1 MTISDSER
9 FFMESAT
16 RNEPKSGNGK
26 WRTENGDY
34 TAATTMAAT
43 IIDKYGVQVWEKRH
57 LAHGLIARPDLIEL
71 LRATPMDDKR
81 TTDRAVKDALVM
93 SKKDEKANLGTAF
106 HSYVQAVFERRMP
119 IESIPESFGAAV
131 RAFFAE
137 MERYNLVLV
146 SCEQEIVNERARS
159 AGRYDFV
166 VQHRTLGWFA
176 IMDVKTGADISRGA
190 PEFAQQLA
198 IYNHAE
204 SWETAMPLCAMRQ
217 DIALIA
223 HVSVEFG
230 TCDVSQVDTDAGW
243 AAVMLALRVR
253 AYRNR
258 SDLLLP
264 YHDESMPLPTFAQQA
279 PPVPT
284 PVEQS
289 AAEVARIVTEL
300 ESQPLP
306 SAQPAPEQVID
317 FQDPGVM
324 QRFQQANPT
333 TINQEFPPAPVVIEN
348 GQGGGITLHTVDI
361 ANRPTAVVSPQGNVV
376 QLGVVPD
383 DPAPTP
389 QAQQADIDRLMTLF
403 KGKPAMQAAAKVVG
417 DDIKLNAYRIN
428 IATSMVRH
436 DNWAAVRSQLL
447 TEFGAGTTVPS
458 PIATGAPLS
467 PQAQQITDNVAQIRE
482 GQVIT
487 PGATPEPPPVAPP
500 APPVPAHLSTEQDYL
515 DAIAAALDQPV
526 LAHLWHEAH
535 TSGIGWSARMQAAA
549 TAKVSTF
556 S

>member
-71 LRATPMDDKR
+71 LRATPMEDKR
-81 TTDRAVKDALVM
+81 TIDRAVKDALVM

-106 HSYVQAVFERRMP
+106 HSYAQAVFERRMA
-119 IESIPESFGAAV
+119 IESIPEPFGAAV

-137 MERYNLVLV
+137 LDRYHLVLI

-166 VQHRTLGWFA
+166 VQHRTLGWLA
-176 IMDVKTGADISRGA
+176 ILDAKTGADISRGA

-204 SWETAMPLCAMRQ
+204 SRESAMRT

-306 SAQPAPEQVID
+306 SAQPTPEQVID

-333 TINQEFPPAPVVIEN
+333 TINQEFPPAPTE
-348 GQGGGITLHTVDI
+348 LHVPAI
-361 ANRPTAVVSPQGNVV
+361 GANRPTAVVSPQGNVV

-417 DDIKLNAYRIN
+417 DDIKLNAYRVN
-428 IATSMVRH
+428 IATAMVRH

-487 PGATPEPPPVAPP
+487 PDAAPEPPLAAPP
-500 APPVPAHLSTEQDYL
+500 APPVPVHLSTEQDYL

-526 LAHLWHEAH
+526 LAHLWHQAH
-535 TSGIGWSARMQAAA
+535 TSGIGWSAQMQAAA
-549 TAKVSTF
+549 TAKVSAF

>member
-71 LRATPMDDKR
+71 LRATPMEDKR
-81 TTDRAVKDALVM
+81 TIDRAVKDALVM

-106 HSYVQAVFERRMP
+106 HSYAQAVFERRMA
-119 IESIPESFGAAV
+119 IESIPEPFGAAV

-137 MERYNLVLV
+137 LDRYHLVLI

-166 VQHRTLGWFA
+166 VQHRTLGWLA
-176 IMDVKTGADISRGA
+176 ILDAKTGADISRGA

-204 SWETAMPLCAMRQ
+204 SRESAMRT

-306 SAQPAPEQVID
+306 SAQPTPEQVID

-333 TINQEFPPAPVVIEN
+333 TINQEFPPAPTE
-348 GQGGGITLHTVDI
+348 LHVPAI
-361 ANRPTAVVSPQGNVV
+361 GANRPTAVVSPQGNVV

-428 IATSMVRH
+428 IATAMVRH

-487 PGATPEPPPVAPP
+487 PDAAPEPPPVAPP

-526 LAHLWHEAH
+526 LAHLWHQAH

-549 TAKVSTF
+549 TAKVSAF